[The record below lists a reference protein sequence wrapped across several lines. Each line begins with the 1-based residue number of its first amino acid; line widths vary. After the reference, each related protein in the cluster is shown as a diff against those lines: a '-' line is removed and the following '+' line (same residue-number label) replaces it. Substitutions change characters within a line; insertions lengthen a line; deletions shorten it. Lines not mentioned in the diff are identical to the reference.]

1 MTMTDNERMQS
12 VATPTIA
19 PAELQAWWSEPPDAE
34 VRAALNR
41 LRHTPDVVHVAVM
54 PDVHLAED
62 VCIGVVLAS
71 TSTLFPAAVG
81 GDIGCGMA
89 TIELGVG
96 ADALSDARTAA
107 RVLDGFAKGVP
118 VMRHARRDA
127 PELPG
132 ALRDADVGS
141 PELEA
146 LRRRE
151 GSLQLGTLGRGNHF
165 LELQTDDDGGLWL
178 VVHSGSRGL
187 GPAIRA
193 AHTKHAQGGGL
204 VGIAADAP
212 EGAAYLAD
220 VQWALAYADASRSH
234 MLEVATRVL
243 QRELGATPREDST
256 VRCHHNF
263 VRRELHGGRALWVHR
278 KGANAA
284 AVDELGIIP
293 GSMGTATY
301 HVVGRGCVAALC
313 SSSHGAGRAMSRAR
327 ARRVI
332 GTRRLHDELRGIW
345 YDHRLASQLCEEAPG
360 AYKDIGVV
368 MRAQGELVKIVRRT
382 RPVLVYKG
390 A

>member
-1 MTMTDNERMQS
+1 MTTNERMQS
-12 VATPTIA
+12 DATPTTA
-19 PAELQAWWSEPPDAE
+19 PAELQAWWSEPPDAD
-34 VRAALNR
+34 VRAALDR
-41 LRHTPDVVHVAVM
+41 LRHTPDVVQIAVM

-89 TIELGVG
+89 TIELGVE
-96 ADALSDARTAA
+96 ADALANPRTAA
-107 RVLDGFAKGVP
+107 RVLDGFARGVP

-127 PELPG
+127 PQMPD
-132 ALRDADVGS
+132 ALRDVDVGS
-141 PELEA
+141 PELDA

-151 GSLQLGTLGRGNHF
+151 GALQLGTLGRGNHF
-165 LELQTDDDGGLWL
+165 LELQAADDGGLWV

-193 AHTKHAQGGGL
+193 AHEKHAKGSGL
-204 VGIAADAP
+204 FGIAADTP

-234 MLEVATRVL
+234 MLDVATDVL
-243 QRELGATPREDST
+243 QRELGAAPRPDSLM
-256 VRCHHNF
+256 RCHHNF
-263 VRRELHGGRALWVHR
+263 VRKETHDGRDLWVHR

-284 AVDELGIIP
+284 APDEPGIIP

-301 HVVGRGCVAALC
+301 HVVGRGCAGALC
-313 SSSHGAGRAMSRAR
+313 SSSHGAGRAMSRSR

-360 AYKDIGVV
+360 AYKDIGAV
-368 MRAQGELVKIVRRT
+368 MRAQGDLVKIVRCT

>member
-1 MTMTDNERMQS
+1 VTMTTNERI
-12 VATPTIA
+12 ATPTTA

-34 VRAALNR
+34 VKAALDR
-41 LRHTPDVVHVAVM
+41 LRHTPDVVHIAVM

-89 TIELGVG
+89 TIELGVQ
-96 ADALSDARTAA
+96 ADALDDARTAA
-107 RVLDGFAKGVP
+107 RVLDGFAKAVP

-127 PELPG
+127 PELPD

-141 PELEA
+141 PELDA

-151 GSLQLGTLGRGNHF
+151 GALQLGTLGRGNHF
-165 LELQTDDDGGLWL
+165 LELQADDDGGLWL

-193 AHTKHAQGGGL
+193 AHEKHAHGSGL
-204 VGIAADAP
+204 VGIAADTP

-220 VQWALAYADASRSH
+220 VRWALAYADASRSH

-243 QRELGATPREDST
+243 QRELGANPREDTT

-263 VRRELHGGRALWVHR
+263 VRGEMHDGRALWVHR

-284 AVDELGIIP
+284 AADEPGIIP

-301 HVVGRGCVAALC
+301 HVVGRGCAGALC

-345 YDHRLASQLCEEAPG
+345 YDHRLASQRCEEAPG

>member
-1 MTMTDNERMQS
+1 VTTNETQTKVS
-12 VATPTIA
+12 PITTPARTKQV
-19 PAELQAWWSEPPDAE
+19 QAWWSEPPDAE
-34 VRAALNR
+34 VKAALDR
-41 LRHTPDVVHVAVM
+41 LLHTPDVVHVAVM

-71 TSTLFPAAVG
+71 ASTLFPAAVG

-89 TIELGVG
+89 TIELGV
-96 ADALSDARTAA
+96 DAETLDDPRTAA
-107 RVLDGFAKGVP
+107 RVLDGFANGVP

-127 PELPG
+127 PELPA

-141 PELEA
+141 PELDA

-151 GSLQLGTLGRGNHF
+151 GALQLGTLGRGNHF
-165 LELQTDDDGGLWL
+165 LELQADEDGGLWL

-193 AHTKHAQGGGL
+193 AHEAAAHGGGL
-204 VGIAADAP
+204 FGIAAQTP

-234 MLEVATRVL
+234 MLEVATGVL
-243 QRELGATPREDST
+243 RRELGATPREDT
-256 VRCHHNF
+256 LVRCHHNF
-263 VRRELHGGRALWVHR
+263 VRRETHGGRELWVHR

-284 AVDELGIIP
+284 AEGEPGIIP

-301 HVVGRGCVAALC
+301 HVEGRGCAAALC

-332 GTRRLHDELRGIW
+332 GTRRLHEELRGIW

-360 AYKDIGVV
+360 AYKDIGAV